1 MTKEELGQRLIS
13 CKNWQ
18 WLGGMLTTC
27 NLRVVEGGT
36 DYIIGY
42 RSGPTNKGGGWY
54 DGEAKGFLP
63 DLSDAATIGCLIHL
77 IRLAWKCPID
87 IHESRGAGNRWGI
100 SIINQEWEDDC
111 PYFTGDNQV
120 EILTKALESAS
131 EFQNN

>member
-63 DLSDAATIGCLIHL
+63 DLFDHATGGLILHL
-77 IRLAWKCPID
+77 LAEQCHTQI
-87 IHESRGAGNRWGI
+87 SLLSAGTD
-100 SIINQEWEDDC
+100 EWEIW
-111 PYFTGDNQV
+111 TLRGRTVGNSLGV
-120 EILTKALESAS
+120 AAANVLLEL
-131 EFQNN
+131 